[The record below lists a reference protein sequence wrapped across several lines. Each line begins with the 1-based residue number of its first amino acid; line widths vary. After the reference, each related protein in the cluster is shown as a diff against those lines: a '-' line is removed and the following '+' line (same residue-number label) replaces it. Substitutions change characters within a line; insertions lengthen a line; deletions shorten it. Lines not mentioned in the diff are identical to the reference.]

1 MMSSRSRPND
11 TIDGAKSIR
20 PVREFARELP
30 FTMAIT
36 VKREN

>member
-1 MMSSRSRPND
+1 MSSRSRP
-11 TIDGAKSIR
+11 GAKSIR

-36 VKREN
+36 VKGENWMDVR